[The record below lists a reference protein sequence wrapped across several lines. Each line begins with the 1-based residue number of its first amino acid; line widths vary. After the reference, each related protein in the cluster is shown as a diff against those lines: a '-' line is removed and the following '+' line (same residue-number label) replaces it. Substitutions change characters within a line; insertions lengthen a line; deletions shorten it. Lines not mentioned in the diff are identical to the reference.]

1 MTDSVD
7 AVVIGAGVIGL
18 ATARALSKKNLEVL
32 IIEQEDTIGTHTSSR
47 NSEVIHAGIYYSKNS
62 LKAKFCLEG
71 NKMLY
76 NYSKLRGIPYKQ
88 IGKLIVATNKDQL
101 KDLDLIMNKAISN
114 GVRDLSRIK
123 KNAIKNIE
131 PNINAIEA
139 IWSPS
144 SGIID
149 SHSLMLSY
157 LGEAEDNG
165 CFIVYNS
172 KFIKGSYED
181 PFINIVVSDKN
192 KNMMKLKTKYLIN
205 CAGLYAQ
212 KVSHTIRCIKSS
224 SIPKLYMAKGNY
236 LTLKGKAPFSHL
248 IYPIPSNAGL
258 GIHVTVDMAGAVRFG
273 PDVDWVNTVSYDLD
287 KNIDKKF
294 YNAIRDYW
302 PDLKDSS
309 LIPGYSGIRPK
320 VVNKSSLP
328 GDFIISSPNEHNI
341 PGYIALY
348 GIESPGLTSSLPIA
362 EYVCKIILGLSS
374 SS

>member
-1 MTDSVD
+1 
-7 AVVIGAGVIGL
+7 
-18 ATARALSKKNLEVL
+18 
-32 IIEQEDTIGTHTSSR
+32 
-47 NSEVIHAGIYYSKNS
+47 
-62 LKAKFCLEG
+62 
-71 NKMLY
+71 MLY

-212 KVSHTIRCIKSS
+212 KVSHTIRFIKSS